1 MELFILLAYASL
13 ATLLQQLVSC
23 MKFTLDTK
31 DLFCCYKHKN
41 DFYEQWQ
48 QHKQLKTMEMDMA
61 WPDT

>member
-23 MKFTLDTK
+23 MNLTLDTK

-61 WPDT
+61 